1 LTLVGKPVS
10 FCPRSRRQRA
20 RGMVLGSVSSN
31 QITELLARWS
41 QGESAAREKLV
52 PLVYDELR
60 RVARHCLAGERPNH
74 TLQSA
79 ALVHEAYLRLVGHE
93 SVRWNDR
100 VHFFAVAAQLMRR
113 ILVDHARKRRAGK
126 RGGEAITLSLDEQ
139 PAPAKKRA
147 LDVLALDDALNEL
160 ARMNAQHGRIVEM
173 RFFAGLSIE
182 ETAQAMGIS
191 PATVKRDWA
200 VARAW
205 LYRELARTA
214 PL

>member
-1 LTLVGKPVS
+1 
-10 FCPRSRRQRA
+10 
-20 RGMVLGSVSSN
+20 MVLGSASSN

-41 QGESAAREKLV
+41 QGESAACEKLV
-52 PLVYDELR
+52 PLVYHDLR
-60 RVARHCLAGERPNH
+60 RVARHCLAGERPDH

-93 SVRWNDR
+93 SVRWDDR

-126 RGGEAITLSLDEQ
+126 RGGEGITLSLDEQ
-139 PAPAKKRA
+139 LAPVKKRT
-147 LDVLALDDALNEL
+147 LDVIAVDDALNEL
-160 ARMNAQHGRIVEM
+160 TRMNPQHSRIVEM

-205 LYRELARTA
+205 LYRELARTI